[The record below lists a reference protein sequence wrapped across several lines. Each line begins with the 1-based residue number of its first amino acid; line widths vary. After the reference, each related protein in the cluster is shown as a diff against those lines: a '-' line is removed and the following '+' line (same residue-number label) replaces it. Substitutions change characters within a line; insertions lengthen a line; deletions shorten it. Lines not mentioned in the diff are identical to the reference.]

1 MLHAATTVA
10 YYIKRQGCY
19 MAKLNISQA
28 AKLFGVHRSTV
39 QRHIKEGK
47 LSSESQEDGQKLIDM
62 SELVRV
68 YGEPKNPAT
77 SATVSHDDAMLQNA
91 TPNPT
96 GATPAT
102 GVLEQKV
109 EMLEQQLG
117 MVVEDKDYLRKEN
130 HRLLEI
136 IEQQTRLLPA
146 PKTEEPVQ
154 RPQQAQTEESISSQV
169 VEKPDFV
176 ASPTQEGIEIEQDAS
191 VDAQEGIS
199 QKRKDVSKVKV
210 PQKKKNAPQRQNK
223 IKKKKGFF
231 SGLFGGKK

>member
-1 MLHAATTVA
+1 
-10 YYIKRQGCY
+10 

-77 SATVSHDDAMLQNA
+77 SATVSHDGAMLQNA

-96 GATPAT
+96 GATPDATPAT

-109 EMLEQQLG
+109 EMLEQQLS
-117 MVVEDKDYLRKEN
+117 MIVEDKDYLRKEN

-146 PKTEEPVQ
+146 PKAEEPTKP
-154 RPQQAQTEESISSQV
+154 PQEQNIAAQV
-169 VEKPDFV
+169 VENPDFA
-176 ASPTQEGIEIEQDAS
+176 ASPTQEGIDVTHSMSSEAS
-191 VDAQEGIS
+191 EGVS
-199 QKRKDVSKVKV
+199 KPRKDTSKVKV
-210 PQKKKNAPQRQNK
+210 PQKKKNASHRQNQV
-223 IKKKKGFF
+223 KKKRGIFGFF
-231 SGLFGGKK
+231 SRKK